1 MVEREERCDAD
12 AHHHSDPLTPPP
24 PPPPPPTTTQLKY
37 SWLMASLKADN
48 VTLNRRT
55 LADLAAQEPA
65 SFAALCARVKQMRG
79 LGDGSAPGEAAAG
92 GQ

>member
-1 MVEREERCDAD
+1 MPAPLDPPSPPRLS
-12 AHHHSDPLTPPP
+12 HHYL
-24 PPPPPPTTTQLKY
+24 QLKY

-65 SFAALCARVKQMRG
+65 SFAALCACVKQMRG
-79 LGDGSAPGEAAAG
+79 LGAEEGARPGEAAAG